1 MHVKAGNQELAR
13 RVVSAG
19 SADEFTAAVDVQ
31 DLPGGGAQVVWDAD
45 RYPVLMLRDARTGEV
60 RGFLRGGNA
69 QIEQAP
75 KEIEI
80 HAPDAARGE
89 VVRHR
94 RIAE

>member
-1 MHVKAGNQELAR
+1 M
-13 RVVSAG
+13 
-19 SADEFTAAVDVQ
+19 DVQ
-31 DLPGGGAQVVWDAD
+31 DLPNGGAQVVWDAD

-69 QIEQAP
+69 QIVQAP

-89 VVRHR
+89 KIRHT
-94 RIAE
+94 RIVE